1 MNRFINNNLKKGFL
15 LHCKHHHSF
24 SYQRKTAKHSD
35 LVKTTDIW
43 MNLWSK
49 THIPFLPSMIYSISY
64 SEQKSL
70 WNLISNGDITMSE
83 LKSVMNGKVPSSL
96 KRTIQTNSNVLWN
109 DYFTDM
115 IAQGWVLIYIDDI
128 LIFSKDPKDHHE
140 EWTVQVLKQLREK
153 GFIP

>member
-1 MNRFINNNLKKGFL
+1 
-15 LHCKHHHSF
+15 
-24 SYQRKTAKHSD
+24 
-35 LVKTTDIW
+35 
-43 MNLWSK
+43 
-49 THIPFLPSMIYSISY
+49 
-64 SEQKSL
+64 
-70 WNLISNGDITMSE
+70 MSE

-140 EWTVQVLKQLREK
+140 E
-153 GFIP
+153 